1 MGLWRQISLMFAR
14 LVALAVTL
22 LGGWLLLINLV
33 ELNYEGWVLA
43 WILVS
48 GLIGA
53 IGGPLFLLSLD
64 GPRRFRTR
72 SWRMGGWLLML
83 GSALLPTSL
92 QIYVLPLVLLV
103 LPTTLLRSGPRGE
116 TSESATSS

>member
-1 MGLWRQISLMFAR
+1 MSLWRQMGLMFAR

-22 LGGWLLLINLV
+22 LGGWLFIINLI

-53 IGGPLFLLSLD
+53 IGGPLFLLSID
-64 GPRRFRTR
+64 GPRRFRVR
-72 SWRMGGWLLML
+72 SWRMSGWLLML
-83 GSALLPTSL
+83 GSVLLPTSFQL
-92 QIYVLPLVLLV
+92 YALPLVLL
-103 LPTTLLRSGPRGE
+103 LAPTTLLSPGPHVD
-116 TSESATSS
+116 TSESPTSA